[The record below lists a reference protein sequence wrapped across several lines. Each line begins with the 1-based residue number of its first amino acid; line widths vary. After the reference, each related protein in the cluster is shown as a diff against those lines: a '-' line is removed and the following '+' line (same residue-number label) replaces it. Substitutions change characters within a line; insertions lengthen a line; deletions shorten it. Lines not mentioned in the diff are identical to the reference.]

1 MSSYPHSKDVRFTL
15 GGTPFYLNR
24 DLLAKKSSKLR
35 KLFKDNPDEDLSHL
49 LCDIPTT
56 PQIFEVITRFCYGFH
71 VNFTPENIIPVS
83 CLAEYLGMT
92 ENQSR
97 NNLLKQALSFFEH
110 EIITSWNESIRSLKA
125 IESMNIHELA
135 LQLGL
140 VDGCIDSIITKALDN
155 PLLLGEPL
163 NANVH
168 ESDAATHYLALCWKS
183 EDLSL
188 TTLHLQFYEPIIQ
201 GMIQCNTGLNYVAS
215 NLYQYAKRRVFFEP
229 KEIDEDTSSY
239 EGVTLHSRKVVIEAI
254 EKLLPHDQ
262 GILPCAPLSE
272 MLKYATLLEADVNCR
287 EGFERRIAKQLDSA
301 TVNDLMIVSQG
312 CSKEGKYDTECV
324 RRILMNF
331 YNNFRE
337 KDHAKLVIVAE
348 LVEGFF
354 AEVVND
360 IDLKQDSFISFAEM
374 SIVASK
380 GTKRSSDV
388 TYQAILTYVN
398 KHEDLTKSERE
409 DICELLNCAKMSPE
423 NLRPKSTEVKK
434 GDEFLVNLEKLS
446 FKVSDLEKELLVIRK
461 EIERAYSSCKKMKT
475 EKGKMILWAG
485 NEDEYQENVRLQQ
498 LQLVC
503 QEEYSIADED
513 EDFGFVLV

>member
-1 MSSYPHSKDVRFTL
+1 M
-15 GGTPFYLNR
+15 
-24 DLLAKKSSKLR
+24 
-35 KLFKDNPDEDLSHL
+35 FKDNPDEDLSHL

-56 PQIFEVITRFCYGFH
+56 PQIFESITRFCYGFQ
-71 VNFTPENIIPVS
+71 VNFTPENVIPVS

-92 ENQSR
+92 EDRSR

-125 IESMNIHELA
+125 IESMDIHEMA

-155 PLLLGEPL
+155 PLLLGEPI
-163 NANVH
+163 NGNVV
-168 ESDAATHYLALCWKS
+168 ESDATTHYLALSWKS

-201 GMIQCNTGLNYVAS
+201 GMIQCNMGLNYVAS

-239 EGVTLHSRKVVIEAI
+239 EGVTLHSRRVVIEAI

-262 GILPCAPLSE
+262 GILSCTPLSE
-272 MLKYATLLEADVNCR
+272 MLKYATLLEADVSCT
-287 EGFERRIAKQLDSA
+287 EGFERRIGKQLYSA
-301 TVNDLMIVSQG
+301 NVNDLIILSQG
-312 CSKEGKYDTECV
+312 CSKEDKYDTECV
-324 RRILMNF
+324 RRILMYF

-337 KDHAKLVIVAE
+337 QDRSRLVIVAE

-374 SIVASK
+374 SIVASG
-380 GTKRSSDV
+380 GTKRSSEG
-388 TYQAILTYVN
+388 TYQAIVTYVN
-398 KHEDLTKSERE
+398 KHEELTKSERE

-423 NLRPKSTEVKK
+423 KSKPKSREVNEGNKL
-434 GDEFLVNLEKLS
+434 LVNLERLS

-461 EIERAYSSCKKMKT
+461 EIERAYSSCKKTKM
-475 EKGKMILWAG
+475 EKEQLTVLAG
-485 NEDEYQENVRLQQ
+485 NEDEYQENIRLQQ

-513 EDFGFVLV
+513 KDFGFVLV